1 MNGRPQRI
9 KQAPETRFMRGR
21 VWIAGAMFAVMG
33 AASAQEAEEE
43 SKLKLNGSLKATS
56 LAAHNPNDPR
66 LFPDDWTGTG
76 LLRLRV
82 NANVLISETARA
94 DFAYEHRAQYVTSTG
109 AGGGGVLP
117 SLGQAPYR
125 LTQLDWQI
133 ARSDDEFFYRHEID
147 RASLTLTPAWGRVVI
162 GRQGI
167 GLGRGT
173 LFSAVD
179 MFSPFSPQEVDREW
193 RRGVDALRIEKTL
206 TDTVSAEMIG
216 VFGRSWD
223 DSALLGRVR
232 GFVGNVDG
240 ELILGKRAE
249 DYFVAGVTSAVV
261 GDAEVHFELALF
273 NTPEDHPDGGL
284 FGNDNLIAKA
294 VLGSSYT
301 FDIGN
306 GLTILGEY
314 HYNGFGVEETSDI
327 NQRLRDT
334 TFQERLLRGDF
345 QTLGQHA
352 LGLQASYIFN
362 ETFAGG
368 LLFLNNPEDGSG
380 LFAPSLNWDL
390 NDNSSLRFSVFLPWG
405 AEPDRGRIRSE
416 YGSTPSSLFVQ
427 FSTYF

>member
-1 MNGRPQRI
+1 MNGKRPHTRQ
-9 KQAPETRFMRGR
+9 KPKMRFMRR
-21 VWIAGAMFAVMG
+21 RLWMAGAILAVLG
-33 AASAQEAEEE
+33 AAYAQEEE
-43 SKLKLNGSLKATS
+43 SRLKLNGSFKATS

-82 NANVLISETARA
+82 NGNVILSEAARA
-94 DFAYEHRAQYVTSTG
+94 DFAYEHRAQYTTSTG
-109 AGGGGVLP
+109 AGGGVLP
-117 SLGQAPYR
+117 SLGRAPYR

-133 ARSDDEFFYRHEID
+133 ARSNDDFFYRHEID
-147 RASLTLTPAWGRVVI
+147 RASLTFTPGWGRVVI

-179 MFSPFSPQEVDREW
+179 MFSPFTPAEVDREW
-193 RRGVDALRIEKTL
+193 RRGVDAFRIEKTL
-206 TDTVSAEMIG
+206 TDTMSAEMIG

-223 DSALLGRVR
+223 DSALMGRVR

-249 DYFVAGVTSAVV
+249 DYFLAGVTSAVV

-284 FGNDNLIAKA
+284 FGNDNLVAKA

-314 HYNGFGVEETSDI
+314 HYNGFGVEKTSDI

-334 TFQERLLRGDF
+334 TFQDRLLRGDF

-368 LLFLNNPEDGSG
+368 LLFLSNPEDGSG
-380 LFAPSLNWDL
+380 VFAPSLNWDL
-390 NDNSSLRFSVFLPWG
+390 TDNSSLRFSVFLPWG